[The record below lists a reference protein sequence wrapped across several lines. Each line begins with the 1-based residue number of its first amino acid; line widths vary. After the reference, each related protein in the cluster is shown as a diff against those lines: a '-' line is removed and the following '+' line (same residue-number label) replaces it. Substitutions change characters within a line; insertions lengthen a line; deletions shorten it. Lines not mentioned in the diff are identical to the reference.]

1 MATRQKTGGRQL
13 GSTNRLSSA
22 VRETLVLGFQGEFEK
37 IQEYMAELDNPKEKL
52 DIMMKVLPYL
62 CSKVQDTPEEAQP
75 RQIVN
80 FVQKIP
86 KSVTEEEPETH
97 GLQLVS
103 GHRH

>member
-1 MATRQKTGGRQL
+1 MATRPKTGGRQV
-13 GSTNRLSSA
+13 GSTNRLSA
-22 VRETLVLGFQGEFEK
+22 VVRDTLIKGFNGEFEK
-37 IQEYMAELDNPKEKL
+37 ISEYMAELDNPKEKL

-62 CSKVQDTPEEAQP
+62 CSKVQDTPEEALP
-75 RQIVN
+75 RQTVN

-86 KSVTEEEPETH
+86 KSGAEEEPETH